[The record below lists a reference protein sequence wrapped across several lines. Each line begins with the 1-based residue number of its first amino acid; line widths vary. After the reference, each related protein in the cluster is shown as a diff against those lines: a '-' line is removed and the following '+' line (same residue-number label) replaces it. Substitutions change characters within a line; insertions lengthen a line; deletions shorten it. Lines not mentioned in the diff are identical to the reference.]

1 MPRAT
6 YQFAELDQDV
16 FTLLKQLGYQP
27 QVIFDIGASNG
38 YWSRF
43 IHEVLPDAEY
53 HLFEPLSDYIPDYGV
68 RMKTVLKEY
77 PDFQLYKFAL
87 GDQVT
92 DKTINLYSDGFSST
106 VVEMDSI
113 QGVQQLTVP
122 MMTLDAAI
130 AKFNLPCP
138 QVIKADIQ
146 GFELAMLKGAKNT
159 LPQVDVLLLESWLSR
174 GYGPGCG
181 LLIEIANWL
190 LQFDFYLWDFAEYFR
205 DDTGKLYTVDCVFVN
220 GKNLPQ
226 LADPKVYAPRPE
238 NIYPPQQVELE
249 QLKLENHALQQEI
262 LEIKSSK
269 FWQLRSQWMQLKQA
283 IGAVK

>member
-6 YQFAELDQDV
+6 YQFAELDQEV
-16 FTLLKQLGYQP
+16 FTLLKRLGYQP

-43 IHEVLPDAEY
+43 IHEVLPDATY
-53 HLFEPLSDYIPDYGV
+53 HLFEPLSDHIPDYGV

-77 PDFQLYKFAL
+77 PDFQLHKFAL
-87 GDQVT
+87 GDEVT

-106 VVEMDSI
+106 VVEMDSM

-130 AKFNLPCP
+130 AKFDLPCP
-138 QVIKADIQ
+138 QAIKADIQ
-146 GFELAMLKGAKNT
+146 GFELAMLKGAQQT
-159 LPQVDVLLLESWLSR
+159 LPQVDILILESWLSR

-181 LLIEIANWL
+181 LLIEMANWL

-220 GKNLPQ
+220 GKNLPL

-249 QLKLENHALQQEI
+249 QLKLENHALRQEI
-262 LEIKSSK
+262 EAIKSSK
-269 FWQLRSQWMQLKQA
+269 FWQLKSQWMQLKRA